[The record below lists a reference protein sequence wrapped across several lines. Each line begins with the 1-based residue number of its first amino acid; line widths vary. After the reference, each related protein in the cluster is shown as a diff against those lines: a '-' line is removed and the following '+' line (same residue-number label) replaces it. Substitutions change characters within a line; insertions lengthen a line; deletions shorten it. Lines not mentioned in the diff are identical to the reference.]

1 MKIKL
6 NAIQA
11 LAWIMMLL
19 VTACASKPETLVTK
33 TYTLDDRKFI
43 VQKLPA
49 DFNDGEDESKTGI
62 RYYRVLIETP
72 GKFTDTADV
81 NYINFGL
88 ERQLVMIKQQDSIA
102 PALMQ
107 RIANGREAM
116 YEYIVAFHDPEHSGP
131 YEIYMNDHV
140 FGLGKVSVKF

>member
-1 MKIKL
+1 
-6 NAIQA
+6 
-11 LAWIMMLL
+11 
-19 VTACASKPETLVTK
+19 VTK
-33 TYTLDDRKFI
+33 TYTLDDKKFI

-72 GKFTDTADV
+72 GKFTDTSDV

-102 PALMQ
+102 PAFMQ

-116 YEYIVAFHDPEHSGP
+116 YEYIVAFHNREQSGP
-131 YEIYMNDHV
+131 YEIHMNDHV

>member
-6 NAIQA
+6 NPTGILVLSA
-11 LAWIMMLL
+11 LLL
-19 VTACASKPETLVTK
+19 VTACATKPENLVTK
-33 TYTLDDRKFI
+33 TYTLDDKKFI

-49 DFNDGEDESKTGI
+49 DFNDGEDESKTGL

-72 GKFTDTADV
+72 GKFTQTSEI

-88 ERQLVMIKQQDSIA
+88 EQQLMMIKQQDSIS
-102 PALMQ
+102 PAFMQ
-107 RIANGREAM
+107 RIVNGKETL
-116 YEYIVAFHDPEHSGP
+116 YEYIVAFHDRERTAN
-131 YEIYMNDHV
+131 YEIYMDDHV